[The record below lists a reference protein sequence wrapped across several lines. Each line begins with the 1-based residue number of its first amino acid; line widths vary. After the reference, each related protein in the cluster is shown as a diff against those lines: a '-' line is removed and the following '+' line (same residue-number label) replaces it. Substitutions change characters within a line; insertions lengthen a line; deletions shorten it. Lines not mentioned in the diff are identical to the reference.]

1 MLLINVVTI
10 VAIPAFGALSDR
22 VSRKRIFIV
31 GAVAMAL
38 LSPVWFLLLETRSFA
53 WMLVG
58 FVLLFIPYSANYGV
72 MPTFFAQVFPATVRY
87 SGLSLGYT
95 LGTVISSA
103 IAPLIAAGLLAT
115 TGTWTA
121 IAAYMSVVALV
132 SAVAAVWMHERHA
145 PSGSST

>member
-1 MLLINVVTI
+1 
-10 VAIPAFGALSDR
+10 
-22 VSRKRIFIV
+22 VSRKGIFIA

-58 FVLLFIPYSANYGV
+58 FVLLFVPYAANYGV
-72 MPTFFAQVFPATVRY
+72 MPTFFAQVFPAPVRY

-103 IAPLIAAGLLAT
+103 IAPLIATSLLSA

-121 IAAYMSVVALV
+121 IAVYMSVAALV
-132 SAVAAVWMHERHA
+132 SAVAAVWMHELPAGAAAADEPEPAAGFA
-145 PSGSST
+145 PAGRTE